1 MDAKSIKEM
10 GAELIK
16 EGKTKKIYK
25 LPNGNFLMEFTDAAT
40 GTDGSFNP
48 EANRAGLKI
57 TGMGMQSHQITEH
70 FFDCIEASV
79 IKSHRIKLEGAEK
92 EKLPP
97 NTMLVKDTE
106 LFGPGIECTCWKK
119 ATGSL
124 VERYY
129 KIIEKGQLLDN
140 LFEIS
145 LKDDVAGNPLITED
159 LLFQAGLFRT
169 GVYKALRNY
178 TERISNIIS
187 EEFAQKGAQLI
198 HLKLEFGMRAGE
210 IILIDEISAACMRVE
225 DENGEELSPEEIYN
239 LIFS

>member
-1 MDAKSIKEM
+1 MDTKLIEEM
-10 GAELIK
+10 GAELTT
-16 EGKTKKIYK
+16 EGKTKRIYR
-25 LPNGNFLMEFTDAAT
+25 LPDGNFIMEFTDAVT
-40 GTDGSFNP
+40 GKDGNFNP

-57 TGMGMQSHQITEH
+57 AGMGLQSHQLTEY
-70 FFDCIEASV
+70 FFDRIEESV
-79 IKSHRIKLEGAEK
+79 IKTHRIKLEGTEK

-97 NTMLVKDTE
+97 NAMLVKKVE
-106 LFGPGIECTCWKK
+106 LFGPGLACTCWKK

-129 KIIEKGQLLDN
+129 KILEKGQSLNN

-159 LLFQAGLFRT
+159 LLYQTGLFRT

-178 TERISNIIS
+178 TERITNIIS
-187 EEFAQKGAQLI
+187 EEFAKKDAQLI

-210 IILIDEISAACMRVE
+210 LILIDEISAGCMRVE
-225 DENGEELSPEEIYN
+225 NENGEELSPDEIYN